1 MEERSMADYV
11 VELGLDGNVAP
22 KTDGSY
28 PLMQSVAR
36 KESAGWSPAWYT
48 AFEPGD
54 RVAFRFADYTNAG
67 KDVHFVPAMILISF
81 RKPDDP
87 TQLSYPFKEKVNPIS
102 ISSEFALGSGQGSIV
117 LPASLGAKADYWYLI
132 DQGSGDEAFFQFAK
146 AKSLLRFLL
155 RFEIAVRYG
164 DQLRLYGHDPEI
176 FVGEGGKPGPSGRWP
191 RRRA

>member
-1 MEERSMADYV
+1 MADYV

-36 KESAGWSPAWYT
+36 KDAGKWVPAWYT

-54 RVAFRFADYTNAG
+54 RVAFRFADYSKAS
-67 KDVHFVPAMILISF
+67 DDLDFIPAMLLISF
-81 RKPDDP
+81 RKPEDP
-87 TQLSYPFKEKVNPIS
+87 AQLSYPFKKKINPIS
-102 ISSEFALGSGQGSIV
+102 ISSEFSLGSGQGSIV
-117 LPASLGAKADYWYLI
+117 LPPALGGKADYWYLI
-132 DQGSGDEAFFQFAK
+132 DQQTEEEAFFQFAK

-164 DQLRLYGHDPEI
+164 DELRLYGHDPEI
-176 FVGEGGKPGPSGRWP
+176 FVGEGGSPGRPGKRP
-191 RRRA
+191 RRRP